1 MGTSAVNA
9 SEAFV
14 HELCRRTFLSLWSVE
29 NPVGRK
35 AGTELADALVVFG
48 TDIIVVSVKEKLIKQ
63 TENDEVDAA
72 RWYRAAI
79 EGSVNQLRGAGRA
92 LASMSE
98 VRRRD
103 NPEVVLQLPAVAQRR
118 VHFVAVAL
126 GGDDRVAAAPEQH
139 DFGFVHV
146 FDRET
151 VATLMGELDTVADF
165 VAYLRAK
172 EAFLARASV
181 VLEGGEYD
189 LLAMYLREGRKFP
202 GDIDMIVVADG
213 LWRHALGDT
222 TFQRRKQAD
231 EVSHAWDSLIEEF
244 AGHLIGGT
252 LLGNAPQDITQL
264 GLRYMA
270 RENRFHRRFV
280 GGSFVDFMRKA
291 AAGETMS
298 RSTASPS
305 GVVYLFAVC
314 PRGFP
319 TDARALLLRDR
330 CSILLERH
338 PEADAVVGIITEKP
352 DGDWRHSFGMM
363 VYENPIT
370 DEVRGYAAEACA
382 AGALKKQ
389 VPTGVHLK
397 EWPDSPKRPGG
408 PNRAARRAKKS

>member
-1 MGTSAVNA
+1 MAVNE

-35 AGTELADALVVFG
+35 AGTELADALIVVG
-48 TDIIVVSVKEKLIKQ
+48 ADIIVVSVKEKLIKQ
-63 TENDEVDAA
+63 TGNDEVDTA

-103 NPEVVLQLPAVAQRR
+103 NPDVVLQLPEVAERR

-126 GGDDRVAAAPEQH
+126 GGDDRVGAAPEQH

-151 VATLMGELDTVADF
+151 VATLMGELDTVVDF

-172 EAFLARASV
+172 EAFLGRASV

-202 GDIDMIVVADG
+202 DGIDMMLVKDG
-213 LWRHALGDT
+213 LWRQALKDP

-231 EVSHAWDSLIEEF
+231 EVSRAWDNLIEEF

-252 LLGNAPQDITQL
+252 LLGNAPQDLTQL

-270 RENRFHRRFV
+270 GENRFHRRML
-280 GGSFVDFMRKA
+280 GGSFVDFLRKA
-291 AAGETMS
+291 GAGETMS

-314 PRGFP
+314 PRDFP
-319 TDARALLLRDR
+319 SDGRGLLLRDR
-330 CSILLERH
+330 CAILLEDH
-338 PEADAVVGIITEKP
+338 PEAQAVVGIIREKP

-370 DEVRGYAAEACA
+370 DEVRGYAAEARQ
-382 AGALKKQ
+382 AGALRKQ
-389 VPTGVHLK
+389 IPTGVHMK
-397 EWPDSPKRPGG
+397 EWPDPPKRSGG
-408 PNRAARRAKKS
+408 PNRAARRAKKR